1 MYRNDVLAMGCWLLV
16 VGCWC
21 CLVSKKIKNIYL
33 DLLCQAKKADCRNLT
48 FTVLAIMMCK
58 KFKNACSLHLHV

>member
-16 VGCWC
+16 LFGVQKN
-21 CLVSKKIKNIYL
+21 KK